1 MRLAAPRSRPGW
13 SLRGAADGGEGKAG
27 RRAGKLGFSQAPG
40 VPPCAAGDKKARLVR
55 ERGDACTAVSRAEVS
70 LPREGVRVSMSVGTS
85 VRVRVRV
92 SCWFDRY

>member
-1 MRLAAPRSRPGW
+1 LRLAAPKSRPGW

-27 RRAGKLGFSQAPG
+27 RPGFSQAPG

>member
-1 MRLAAPRSRPGW
+1 MNGAAAAVMFPELQLAPRRP
-13 SLRGAADGGEGKAG
+13 KVTAG
-27 RRAGKLGFSQAPG
+27 LELTWR